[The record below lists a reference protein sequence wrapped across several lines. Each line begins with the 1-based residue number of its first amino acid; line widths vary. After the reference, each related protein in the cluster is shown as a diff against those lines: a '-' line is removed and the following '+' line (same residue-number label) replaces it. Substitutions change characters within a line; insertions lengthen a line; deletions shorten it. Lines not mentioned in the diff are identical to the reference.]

1 MEARVL
7 RRRSGGFTLI
17 EIMIALVILA
27 VVVLGLATATAQVVH
42 VVTLSDRNAAA
53 IQLADSRI
61 EEIQMNPNY
70 NAIDTLFAGAETSF
84 PNHPGYSRET
94 TISRV
99 GGLGQSQDYK
109 KVTVTVNGPGL
120 SDPVS
125 RTITVAAP

>member
-1 MEARVL
+1 M
-7 RRRSGGFTLI
+7 RRSRGFTLI
-17 EIMIALVILA
+17 EIMISLVILT

-61 EEIQMNPNY
+61 EEVQMSPDY
-70 NAIDTLFAGAETSF
+70 NAIDSLFAGTESGF
-84 PNHPGYSRET
+84 PGLAGYSRET
-94 TISRV
+94 KILRV
-99 GGLGQSQDYK
+99 GGLGQAQDFK
-109 KVTVTVNGPGL
+109 KITVTVTGPGV